1 MANETQNA
9 AGDTSR
15 DPRTGATTARSG
27 LASIAYVSLRF
38 ASRKPLGVAGAL
50 LLALM
55 TFVAVFAPLLT
66 MHDPYESFSGAR
78 QVAPQLDYW
87 FGTDNLARDIYNR
100 LIIGTQIS
108 MLVGFSVVI
117 ISVAIG
123 TVIGLVSGYL
133 GGWVDNTLQRMMDI
147 ILAIPALFLAL
158 SFMAVLGPSVANVI
172 VSLSIV
178 SIPVVARVVRSTV
191 LGLRESMFVE
201 AARAIGAG
209 DLRITMLH
217 ILPNS
222 FAPIIVMASVL
233 LGLAIVSEATLSFLG
248 VGIPFNIPS
257 WGGMLGGEAKQ
268 YVRSAPWMLFFPGL
282 ALSLTVLGINL
293 LGDALRDTLDPRLR
307 GLGGR
312 PV

>member
-1 MANETQNA
+1 MANRTDNTAPEA
-9 AGDTSR
+9 AR
-15 DPRTGATTARSG
+15 DAQTGAAPARSG
-27 LASIAYVSLRF
+27 LAGFAHAGLRF
-38 ASRKPLGVAGAL
+38 ASRKPLGLAGAL

-55 TFVAVFAPLLT
+55 TFVAIFAPFLT
-66 MHDPYESFSGAR
+66 VHDPYESFSGAR

-87 FGTDNLARDIYNR
+87 FGTDNLARDIYSR
-100 LIIGTQIS
+100 LIIGTQVS

-117 ISVAIG
+117 ISVTVG
-123 TVIGLVSGYL
+123 TLIGLISGYL
-133 GGWVDNTLQRMMDI
+133 GGWVDNTLQRLMDI

-172 VSLSIV
+172 ASLSIV
-178 SIPVVARVVRSTV
+178 SVPVVARVVRSTV
-191 LGLRESMFVE
+191 ISLRESMFVE

-209 DLRITMLH
+209 DVRITLLH

-312 PV
+312 PI

>member
-1 MANETQNA
+1 MANRTDNTAQE
-9 AGDTSR
+9 AGAH
-15 DPRTGATTARSG
+15 TGGTPARSG
-27 LASIAYVSLRF
+27 LASAAQTGLRF
-38 ASRKPLGVAGAL
+38 AVRKPLGLAGAL

-55 TFVAVFAPLLT
+55 TFVAIFAPFLT
-66 MHDPYESFSGAR
+66 VHDPYESYSGAR
-78 QVAPQLDYW
+78 QVAPQLEFW
-87 FGTDNLARDIYNR
+87 FGTDNLARDIYSR
-100 LIIGTQIS
+100 LVIGTRVS

-117 ISVAIG
+117 ISVAVG
-123 TVIGLVSGYL
+123 TLIGLVSGYL
-133 GGWVDNTLQRMMDI
+133 GGWVDNTLQRIMDV

-172 VSLSIV
+172 ASLSIV
-178 SIPVVARVVRSTV
+178 SVPVVARVVRSTV
-191 LGLRESMFVE
+191 ISLRESMFVE

-209 DLRITMLH
+209 DVRITLLH

-312 PV
+312 PI

>member
-1 MANETQNA
+1 M
-9 AGDTSR
+9 
-15 DPRTGATTARSG
+15 
-27 LASIAYVSLRF
+27 
-38 ASRKPLGVAGAL
+38 
-50 LLALM
+50 
-55 TFVAVFAPLLT
+55 
-66 MHDPYESFSGAR
+66 
-78 QVAPQLDYW
+78 APQLEYW
-87 FGTDNLARDIYNR
+87 FGTDNLARDIYSR
-100 LIIGTQIS
+100 LIIGTRVS

-117 ISVAIG
+117 ISVTVG
-123 TVIGLVSGYL
+123 TIIGLISGYL
-133 GGWVDNTLQRMMDI
+133 GGWVDNTLQRIMDI

-158 SFMAVLGPSVANVI
+158 SFMAVLGPSIANVI
-172 VSLSIV
+172 ASLSIV
-178 SIPVVARVVRSTV
+178 SVPVVARVVRSTV
-191 LGLRESMFVE
+191 ISLRESMFVE

-312 PV
+312 PI

>member
-1 MANETQNA
+1 MANRTDNTAPEA
-9 AGDTSR
+9 AR
-15 DPRTGATTARSG
+15 DAQTGAAAARSG
-27 LASIAYVSLRF
+27 LAGLARTGLRF
-38 ASRKPLGVAGAL
+38 ASRKPLGLAGAL

-55 TFVAVFAPLLT
+55 TFIAIFAPFLT
-66 MHDPYESFSGAR
+66 VHDPYESFSGAR

-87 FGTDNLARDIYNR
+87 FGTDNLARDIYSR
-100 LIIGTQIS
+100 LIIGTQVS

-117 ISVAIG
+117 ISVTVG
-123 TVIGLVSGYL
+123 TLIGLISGYL
-133 GGWVDNTLQRMMDI
+133 GGWVDNTLQRLMDI

-172 VSLSIV
+172 ASLSIV
-178 SIPVVARVVRSTV
+178 SVPVVARVVRSTV
-191 LGLRESMFVE
+191 ISLRESMFVE

-209 DLRITMLH
+209 DIRITLLH

-312 PV
+312 PI

>member
-1 MANETQNA
+1 MANRTDNTAQE
-9 AGDTSR
+9 AGGQ
-15 DPRTGATTARSG
+15 TGGTPARSG
-27 LASIAYVSLRF
+27 LAGAAHAGLRF
-38 ASRKPLGVAGAL
+38 AVRKPLGLAGAL

-55 TFVAVFAPLLT
+55 TFIAIFAPFLT
-66 MHDPYESFSGAR
+66 IHDPYESFSGAR
-78 QVAPQLDYW
+78 QVAPQLEYW
-87 FGTDNLARDIYNR
+87 FGTDNLARDIYSR
-100 LIIGTQIS
+100 LIIGTQVS

-117 ISVAIG
+117 ISVTVG
-123 TVIGLVSGYL
+123 TIIGLISGYL
-133 GGWVDNTLQRMMDI
+133 GGWVDNTLQRIMDI

-158 SFMAVLGPSVANVI
+158 SFMAVLGPSIANVI
-172 VSLSIV
+172 ASLSIV
-178 SIPVVARVVRSTV
+178 SVPVVARVVRSTV
-191 LGLRESMFVE
+191 ISLRESMFVE

-312 PV
+312 PI

>member
-1 MANETQNA
+1 MANRTDNTAREA
-9 AGDTSR
+9 ADAQ
-15 DPRTGATTARSG
+15 TGATGRRAG
-27 LASIAYVSLRF
+27 LASAAQTGLRF
-38 ASRKPLGVAGAL
+38 AARKPLGLAGAL

-55 TFVAVFAPLLT
+55 TFIAIFAPFLT
-66 MHDPYESFSGAR
+66 LHDPYESFSGAR
-78 QVAPQLDYW
+78 QVAPQLEYW
-87 FGTDNLARDIYNR
+87 FGTDNLARDIYSR
-100 LIIGTQIS
+100 LIIGTQVS

-117 ISVAIG
+117 ISVTVG
-123 TVIGLVSGYL
+123 TIIGLISGYL
-133 GGWVDNTLQRMMDI
+133 GGWVDNTLQRIMDI

-158 SFMAVLGPSVANVI
+158 SFMAVLGPSVVNVI
-172 VSLSIV
+172 ASLSIV
-178 SIPVVARVVRSTV
+178 SVPVVARVVRSTV
-191 LGLRESMFVE
+191 ISLRESMFVE

-312 PV
+312 PI

>member
-1 MANETQNA
+1 MANRTDNTAPEA
-9 AGDTSR
+9 APDAQT
-15 DPRTGATTARSG
+15 AAVAARSG
-27 LASIAYVSLRF
+27 LAGFAHAGLRF
-38 ASRKPLGVAGAL
+38 ASRKPLGLAGAL

-55 TFVAVFAPLLT
+55 TFVAIFAPFLT
-66 MHDPYESFSGAR
+66 VHDPYESFSGAR

-87 FGTDNLARDIYNR
+87 FGTDNLARDIYSR
-100 LIIGTQIS
+100 LIIGTQVS

-117 ISVAIG
+117 ISVTVG
-123 TVIGLVSGYL
+123 TIIGLVSGYL
-133 GGWVDNTLQRMMDI
+133 GGWVDNTLQRIMDI

-172 VSLSIV
+172 ASLSIV
-178 SIPVVARVVRSTV
+178 SVPVVARVVRSTV
-191 LGLRESMFVE
+191 ISLRESMFVE

-209 DLRITMLH
+209 DVRITMLH

-312 PV
+312 PI

>member
-1 MANETQNA
+1 MAN
-9 AGDTSR
+9 
-15 DPRTGATTARSG
+15 RTDNTAHE
-27 LASIAYVSLRF
+27 
-38 ASRKPLGVAGAL
+38 AGAL

-55 TFVAVFAPLLT
+55 TFIAIFAPFLT
-66 MHDPYESFSGAR
+66 LHDPYESFSGAR
-78 QVAPQLDYW
+78 QVAPQLEYW
-87 FGTDNLARDIYNR
+87 FGTDNLARDIYSR
-100 LIIGTQIS
+100 LIIGTRVS

-117 ISVAIG
+117 ISVAVG
-123 TVIGLVSGYL
+123 TIIGLISGYL
-133 GGWVDNTLQRMMDI
+133 GGWVDNTLQRIKGPVIGYAGNLDI
-147 ILAIPALFLAL
+147 TRISI
-158 SFMAVLGPSVANVI
+158 ANVI
-172 VSLSIV
+172 ASLSIV
-178 SIPVVARVVRSTV
+178 SVPVVARVVRSTV
-191 LGLRESMFVE
+191 ISLRESMFVE

-209 DLRITMLH
+209 DVRITMLH

-312 PV
+312 PI

>member
-1 MANETQNA
+1 MT
-9 AGDTSR
+9 DS
-15 DPRTGATTARSG
+15 PRNDADAQAGATARRSG
-27 LASIAYVSLRF
+27 LSGAVAVGLRF
-38 ASRKPLGVAGAL
+38 ASRKPLGLAGAL

-55 TFVAVFAPLLT
+55 TFIAVFAPLLT
-66 MHDPYESFSGAR
+66 IHDPYESFIGSR
-78 QVAPQLDYW
+78 QVAPQWEFW
-87 FGTDNLARDIYNR
+87 FGTDNLARDIYSR
-100 LIIGTQIS
+100 LIIGTQVS

-117 ISVAIG
+117 ISVAVG
-123 TVIGLVSGYL
+123 TLIGLVSGYL
-133 GGWVDNTLQRMMDI
+133 GGWVDNALQRVMDI

-158 SFMAVLGPSVANVI
+158 SFMAVLGASVVNVI
-172 VSLSIV
+172 ISLSIV

-191 LGLRESMFVE
+191 IGLRESMFVE

-312 PV
+312 AV

>member
-1 MANETQNA
+1 MANETDNTAREA
-9 AGDTSR
+9 ARHT
-15 DPRTGATTARSG
+15 PTGAAPRRSG
-27 LASIAYVSLRF
+27 LASLAHTGLRF
-38 ASRKPLGVAGAL
+38 AARKPLGLAGAL

-55 TFVAVFAPLLT
+55 TFVAIFAPFLT
-66 MHDPYESFSGAR
+66 LHDPYESFSGAR
-78 QVAPQLDYW
+78 QVAPQLEYW
-87 FGTDNLARDIYNR
+87 FGTDNLARDIYSR
-100 LIIGTQIS
+100 LIIGTQVS

-117 ISVAIG
+117 ISVTVG
-123 TVIGLVSGYL
+123 TIIGLISGYL
-133 GGWVDNTLQRMMDI
+133 GGWVDNTLQRIMDI

-158 SFMAVLGPSVANVI
+158 SFMAVLGPSIANVI
-172 VSLSIV
+172 ASLSIV
-178 SIPVVARVVRSTV
+178 SVPVVARVVRSTV
-191 LGLRESMFVE
+191 ISLRESMFVE

-312 PV
+312 PI

>member
-1 MANETQNA
+1 MAYEPRETA
-9 AGDTSR
+9 SEA
-15 DPRTGATTARSG
+15 TGGGPAARSG
-27 LASIAYVSLRF
+27 LASVAHTGLRF
-38 ASRKPLGVAGAL
+38 ASRKPLGMAGAL

-55 TFVAVFAPLLT
+55 TFVAIFAPLLT
-66 MHDPYESFSGAR
+66 IHDPYESFSGAR
-78 QVAPQLDYW
+78 QVAPQLEYW
-87 FGTDNLARDIYNR
+87 FGTDNLARDIYSR
-100 LIIGTQIS
+100 LIIGTQVS

-117 ISVAIG
+117 ISVTVG
-123 TVIGLVSGYL
+123 TLVGLISGYL
-133 GGWVDNTLQRMMDI
+133 GGWVDNTLQRIMDI

-172 VSLSIV
+172 TSLSIV
-178 SIPVVARVVRSTV
+178 SVPVVARVVRSTV
-191 LGLRESMFVE
+191 ISLRESMFVE

-209 DLRITMLH
+209 DLRITLLH

-312 PV
+312 PI